1 MPFDMASLL
10 SKPMAPTPADG
21 DAQGQGGSGGPSP
34 GPQGGAAPGLAGLM
48 GGASGGGAGPP
59 APTYQ
64 QTVSAVRHMAR
75 LERDFRGILA
85 EPNIGK
91 TDVKGPFIDVMAD
104 LMGEGFS
111 TLPQVL
117 DMMKQFPTNPL
128 EQRQWLEQQVSNNER
143 AQVALLQ
150 QHAAA
155 FPEANPAESMA
166 ALQAARGPLGR
177 DHADTLAALSGHY
190 KARGSGGRR

>member
-10 SKPMAPTPADG
+10 SKPMAPTPADS
-21 DAQGQGGSGGPSP
+21 DAEGQGGSGMGS
-34 GPQGGAAPGLAGLM
+34 GGGQAGAPPGLAGLM
-48 GGASGGGAGPP
+48 GGAPGGSAGPP

-75 LERDFRGILA
+75 LERDFRGVLA

-91 TDVKGPFIDVMAD
+91 ADVKGAFIDVMAD
-104 LMGEGFS
+104 LMGHGFS

-117 DMMKQFPTNPL
+117 DMLKKFPTNPL
-128 EQRQWLEQQVSNNER
+128 EQRKWLEQQVASNEQ
-143 AQVALLQ
+143 AQAALLQ

-155 FPEANPAESMA
+155 FPEANPADAAA
-166 ALQAARGPLGR
+166 ALKAARGPLGR
-177 DHADTLAALSGHY
+177 DHSATLAALSDHY
-190 KARGSGGRR
+190 NARNPKGKR